1 MAFALADAPS
11 FVAVEALPEEIV
23 ALAGQAS
30 PEAFAIA
37 PGVALVAVPT
47 PDAQRSTIRVRRGER
62 VSELAVTGHVTA
74 LAASG
79 ASAFAIVRDSDR
91 KGADRRATLV
101 TLDLEAGKTGRA
113 VPVPVTARGLALTPR
128 AEAILVASANEVRT
142 FLLPGLTSGPLYRVP
157 GPNVGIGPAPW
168 SDKVWIVAQPE
179 KVGLLDVSQPQV
191 REGFALAEPSPAP
204 MPLRGLYPG
213 PEGAL
218 LAVGET
224 GDAWRVQLHEPEI
237 ARAPEAPVPIPDP
250 VPLPVPHET
259 PPVVPPA
266 PPPAQATVE
275 TAPIPTPVPT
285 PVPEPTPAP
294 TPTPVPEPEPSAAP
308 EPTPAP
314 SLPPGTIAG
323 SVTGPALGQVA
334 FVLALGPNNVL
345 KEAARVAPA
354 GDGSFRFDGLAPGTY
369 RLTASGP
376 GGRVVLCDPPYLT
389 VRLDG
394 TQPAS
399 APEWRAVRVP

>member
-11 FVAVEALPEEIV
+11 FVAVKALPDEIV

-37 PGVALVAVPT
+37 PGVTLVAVPT

-204 MPLRGLYPG
+204 MPAPLP
-213 PEGAL
+213 PE
-218 LAVGET
+218 EWRRR
-224 GDAWRVQLHEPEI
+224 AWQSE
-237 ARAPEAPVPIPDP
+237 RAPRHRWLQPDFPGGAPR
-250 VPLPVPHET
+250 
-259 PPVVPPA
+259 
-266 PPPAQATVE
+266 
-275 TAPIPTPVPT
+275 
-285 PVPEPTPAP
+285 
-294 TPTPVPEPEPSAAP
+294 
-308 EPTPAP
+308 
-314 SLPPGTIAG
+314 AG
-323 SVTGPALGQVA
+323 SL
-334 FVLALGPNNVL
+334 
-345 KEAARVAPA
+345 RA
-354 GDGSFRFDGLAPGTY
+354 GYGLPESLCIPG
-369 RLTASGP
+369 ASGP
-376 GGRVVLCDPPYLT
+376 
-389 VRLDG
+389 
-394 TQPAS
+394 
-399 APEWRAVRVP
+399 VPSPGPSFPRR